1 MMSTQPQADRL
12 ALVNEFQRLPGA
24 DLIEQGIN
32 DVRCGRESHAAL
44 LVEIAAPRLSALGIE
59 VPSNPTSQEQP
70 QEQPEH
76 RLYRALSDQ
85 ADPYSAYNALIARV
99 VSFARAA
106 EHATSG

>member
-70 QEQPEH
+70 EH

-85 ADPYSAYNALIARV
+85 ADPYSAYNALLARV